1 MVFSSYSFLF
11 LFLPIVLVVYFG
23 MAKYV
28 SRTTQHIFLVFA
40 SLVFYAY
47 NDIVYGITTGIPYV
61 LLIMSSVAINYGC
74 AKAVAA
80 IKEDKSLIRKSIFV
94 LAVLFNVGLLGYY
107 KYTRFILENINIV
120 FDAHFTLKYIILP
133 IGISFFTF
141 QQIAYQISIWKRK
154 ETIPRFLDYSLFITF
169 FPQLVAGPI
178 VFSQDVMSQYQD
190 DKNRFFNIDN
200 FAQGIFIFCIGLF
213 KKAVLADS
221 IALVA
226 DTGFTTEL
234 HYLSFGGA
242 WATSLAYTMQIFFD
256 FSGYS
261 DMAIGLGQMMNIKL
275 PVNFY
280 SPYRSQSITEFWQR
294 WHITLGRSL
303 AVLIYFPLGGNR
315 KGYVRTCVNLF
326 IVFLV
331 SGIWHG
337 AAWTF
342 VIWGMAHGVVRV
354 LEKIFEKQLPKIP
367 SFIRIFFTF
376 MFVNAAWVL
385 FRAKTVN
392 DALSVLQK
400 MFIPKDI
407 SFDRLSMLA
416 TDGVLTYPDLIQS
429 LYIILFIGILLLIS
443 IGAPKNSIDYYN
455 SFKPRVKYAMIAAAF
470 FCISIIH
477 ISKAGAFIYFNF

>member
-1 MVFSSYSFLF
+1 
-11 LFLPIVLVVYFG
+11 
-23 MAKYV
+23 MAKYTN
-28 SRTTQHIFLVFA
+28 RTVQHIFLVFA

-61 LLIMSSVAINYGC
+61 LLIMSSVAVNFGC

-80 IKEDKSLIRKSIFV
+80 IKKDKSLLRRTIFT
-94 LAVLFNVGLLGYY
+94 LAILFNVGLLGYY

-120 FDAHFTLKYIILP
+120 FDTHFTLKYIILP

-141 QQIAYQISIWKRK
+141 QQIAYQISIWKRE
-154 ETIPRFLDYSLFITF
+154 ETVPRFLDYSLFITF

-178 VFSQDVMSQYQD
+178 VFSKDVMSQYQD
-190 DKNRFFNIDN
+190 NKNRFFNFDN

-221 IALVA
+221 IALIA
-226 DTGFTTEL
+226 TTGFTTEL

-242 WATSLAYTMQIFFD
+242 WATSLAYTTQLFFD

-280 SPYRSQSITEFWQR
+280 SPYKAKSITEFWQR

-303 AVLIYFPLGGNR
+303 AILIYIPLGGNR
-315 KGYVRTCVNLF
+315 KGYARTCLNLF
-326 IVFLV
+326 LVFFI
-331 SGIWHG
+331 SGLWHG

-342 VIWGMAHGVVRV
+342 VLWGMAHGVVRV
-354 LEKIFEKQLPKIP
+354 FEKIFDRQLEKIP
-367 SFIRIFFTF
+367 SFIRVFFTF
-376 MFVNAAWVL
+376 MFVNAALVV
-385 FRAKTVN
+385 FRAKTVS
-392 DALSVLQK
+392 DALIVLKQ
-400 MFIPKDI
+400 MFIPKEF
-407 SFDRLSMLA
+407 SFDRLSILA
-416 TDGVLTYPDLIQS
+416 TDGVLTYPDFIQVTYIVVFIS
-429 LYIILFIGILLLIS
+429 FLLYLS
-443 IGAPKNSIDYYN
+443 IGVKKNSIDYYN
-455 SFKPRVKYAMIAAAF
+455 TFKPRLRYAIISAVL
-470 FCISIIH
+470 FCISVIH